1 MSDGGEPQD
10 EIPWDIPDKALY
22 RPRFQPWEGPD
33 WRARLLI
40 DASRSLVSLDRQY
53 VLYNVLL
60 QMLRTVRG
68 DVAECGVYRGGTARL
83 FAGLMQEH
91 RSPKKL
97 YLFDSFAGMPQTNK
111 TYDLHSKGDFADTS
125 LADVQEYLREYDN
138 VEFRPGFIPDTFA
151 GFGTDHAFCFCHIDL
166 DIHDAVLDA
175 SRHFYP
181 RTPVGGVLV
190 YDDYGFPSC
199 PGARRAVDT
208 YYADKAERPLVLS
221 TGQCVVFKTAR

>member
-1 MSDGGEPQD
+1 MTEE

-22 RPRFQPWEGPD
+22 HPRFQPWEGAD
-33 WRARLLI
+33 WQARLLI
-40 DASRSLVSLDRQY
+40 DPTRSLVSLDRQY
-53 VLYNVLL
+53 VLYNLLL

-68 DVAECGVYRGGTARL
+68 DVAECGVYKGGTAHL
-83 FAGLMQEH
+83 FAGLMQQYG
-91 RSPKKL
+91 SSKKL
-97 YLFDSFAGMPQTNK
+97 YLYDSFEGMPETNK

-125 LADVQEYLREYDN
+125 LASVRDYLREFGN
-138 VEFRPGFIPDTFA
+138 IVFRQGFIPHTFA
-151 GFGTDHAFCFCHIDL
+151 GMEAGHQFCFTHVDL

-175 SRHFYP
+175 SKHFYP

-208 YYADKAERPLVLS
+208 FYADKPERPLVLS
-221 TGQCVVFKTAR
+221 TGQCLVFKTAR